1 MVFRHVTCVWTVTSM
16 RSGHGLRE
24 RIPFKKFNSIADSQD
39 GFRGIVGNLETEL
52 SFEFEC
58 QFDDIETISPEI
70 IDEARAIDHL
80 SRIDK

>member
-1 MVFRHVTCVWTVTSM
+1 MVCRTSLVFRTAASV
-16 RSGHGLRE
+16 RSRLELRQC
-24 RIPFKKFNSIADSQD
+24 ILFKELNGIADGQD

-80 SRIDK
+80 IRIDK